1 MRTKIYVPYRRQSK
15 LNQLIDYIE
24 IKLSRLNCKVLNFVK
39 VAQKNGKE
47 IHIWDY

>member
-24 IKLSRLNCKVLNFVK
+24 IKLSRLNYKILNFVK
-39 VAQKNGKE
+39 VAQRKWKGNT
-47 IHIWDY
+47 